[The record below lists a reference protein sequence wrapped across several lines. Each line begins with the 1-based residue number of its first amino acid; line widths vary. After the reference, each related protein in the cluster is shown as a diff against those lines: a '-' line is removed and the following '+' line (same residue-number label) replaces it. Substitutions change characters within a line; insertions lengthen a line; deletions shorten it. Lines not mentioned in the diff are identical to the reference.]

1 MYVQAKGHGMGRIGK
16 STLLPAHLGQGN
28 PQVPEFFKD
37 GDAKIPDES
46 YGGEQ

>member
-1 MYVQAKGHGMGRIGK
+1 MHIQANGRGVGMRGK
-16 STLLPAHLGQGN
+16 SALLPAHLGQGH

-46 YGGEQ
+46 YGG